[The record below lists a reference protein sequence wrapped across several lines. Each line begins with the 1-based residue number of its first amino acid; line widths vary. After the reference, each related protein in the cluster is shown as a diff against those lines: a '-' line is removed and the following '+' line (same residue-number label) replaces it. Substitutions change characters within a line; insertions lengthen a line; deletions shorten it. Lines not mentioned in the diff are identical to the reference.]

1 MKPKTYRRLSQLME
15 NKAMLVVCM
24 FLATLFFIYLLWMKG
39 RYGGMAVPTG
49 FEPATLK
56 LGI

>member
-1 MKPKTYRRLSQLME
+1 MKINTYRRLRQLME
-15 NKAMLVVCM
+15 NKAMPLLGMVA
-24 FLATLFFIYLLWMKG
+24 ATLFFIYLIWMKG

-49 FEPATLK
+49 FEPVTLK

>member
-1 MKPKTYRRLSQLME
+1 MKPKTYRRLRQLME

-24 FLATLFFIYLLWMKG
+24 FLATLFFVYLIWMKA
-39 RYGGMAVPTG
+39 RYGGMVSPTG
-49 FEPATLK
+49 FEPVTLK